1 MSSSRQRNLFV
12 RQLNMHHCKGAAALI
27 DSQMNMM
34 QTKNQKMIYLLQ
46 EPWVNRSKI
55 QGFNPCKYS
64 IYYAPGIR
72 KHRTCIV
79 GTKGLDL
86 VLLPHFSDELMV
98 EFLESIRQRNTV
110 GPQGDSIHYK
120 S

>member
-1 MSSSRQRNLFV
+1 
-12 RQLNMHHCKGAAALI
+12 
-27 DSQMNMM
+27 
-34 QTKNQKMIYLLQ
+34 MIYLLQ